1 MSDVTRTITVRVPA
15 KVNVYLGVGPVRE
28 NGFHNLATVFQALS
42 VYDQVAVTVADEMS
56 LSVTGAWSHAVPTD
70 ASNLAWRAAE
80 MVSAAYGAT
89 NAFAIEIDKRIP
101 VAAGLAGGSADAAAT
116 LLACNEAMGA
126 TVSREELEGMA
137 ALLGS
142 DVPFLLHGGCALG
155 TDRGTVLSPVMTR
168 GTFHWVLATF
178 NEGLSTS
185 AMYGNLDHMRGS
197 DYDQAPEVPEVVM
210 QGLARGDAQMLASA
224 IGNDLQAPAI
234 AAKPVLGRVLEFGKE
249 HGALGGIV
257 SGSGPT
263 CAFLVA
269 TESDAIDLVVALMGS
284 GLVDGALHAHGPV
297 HGARVVP
304 E

>member
-1 MSDVTRTITVRVPA
+1 
-15 KVNVYLGVGPVRE
+15 
-28 NGFHNLATVFQALS
+28 VFQALS
-42 VYDQVAVTVADEMS
+42 VYDKVTVSTATEMS
-56 LSVTGAWSHAVPTD
+56 LEVTGEWADKVPAD
-70 ASNLAWRAAE
+70 SSNLAWRAAD
-80 MVSAAYGAT
+80 MVAAAYGAR
-89 NAFAIEIDKRIP
+89 NAFAIAIEKSIP

-116 LLACNEAMGA
+116 LLACNEVMGA
-126 TVSREELEGMA
+126 TLSRDELDGMA

-178 NEGLSTS
+178 SEGLSTS
-185 AMYGNLDHMRGS
+185 AMYGNLDVARGAS
-197 DYDQAPEVPEVVM
+197 FDTAPAVPESVM
-210 QGLARGDAQMLASA
+210 QGLARGDAHLLASA

-234 AAKPVLGRVLEFGKE
+234 AAKPVLGRVLEFGLE

-269 TESDAIDLVVALMGS
+269 SESEAIDLAVDLLGS

-304 E
+304 D